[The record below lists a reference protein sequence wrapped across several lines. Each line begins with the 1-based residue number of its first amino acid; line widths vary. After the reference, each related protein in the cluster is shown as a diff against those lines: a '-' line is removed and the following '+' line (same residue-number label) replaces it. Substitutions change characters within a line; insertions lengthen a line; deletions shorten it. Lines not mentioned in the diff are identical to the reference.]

1 MAVYPISDSIANTY
15 LHQAA
20 LIENG
25 VVVFTQTLSAGVGWV
40 TSGTYE
46 DEYYGGDSAGDVA
59 YDPVTGRFVIAVV
72 DRSNGYSPRIFTTA
86 LNLFMPRAYLPII
99 QKQP

>member
-25 VVVFTQTLSAGVGWV
+25 VVVFTQTLSTGVGWV
-40 TSGTYE
+40 TSGIYE
-46 DEYYGGDSAGDVA
+46 GEYYGGDSAGDVT
-59 YDPVTGRFVIAVV
+59 YDPVAGRFIIAVV

-86 LNLFMPRAYLPII
+86 LNLFMPRAFLPIVLN
-99 QKQP
+99 KP